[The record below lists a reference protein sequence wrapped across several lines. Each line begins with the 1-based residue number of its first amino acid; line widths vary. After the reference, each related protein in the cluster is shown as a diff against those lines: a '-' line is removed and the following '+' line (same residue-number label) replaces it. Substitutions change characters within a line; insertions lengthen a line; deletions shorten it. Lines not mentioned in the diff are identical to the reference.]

1 MSTQDVMAV
10 ILGGGQGTRLYP
22 LTKLRAK
29 PAVPIGG
36 QYRLIDIPISNCMN
50 SGIHKIYVLTQFLSA
65 SLHRHI
71 YQTYKFDLFS
81 GGFVHILAAEETPS
95 GMDWYQGTADAV
107 RKQLPRFTHTRVE
120 DVLILSGDHLY
131 RMDYGNFV
139 ALHRE
144 KRADVTIA
152 VQPVAAADA
161 PRFGIL
167 KTNADGQITSFHEKP
182 PLDELAGLESL
193 PGAERPYL
201 ASMGIYLFRAD
212 VLKRLLTT
220 SDAEDFGKQ
229 IIPAAIEESRVYAFP
244 FDAYW
249 EDIGTIRAFYEANL
263 ALTRADPP
271 FDFYDPVN
279 PIYTRPRFLPASW
292 ADGCDLM
299 ATVLAEGCYLRQSDI
314 HESVIGLRSKVRPET
329 RIARTV
335 MMGADFYETAEQKAR
350 NRTLGR
356 PDIGIGRG
364 CSIEGAILDKNVRIG
379 EGVIIRPH
387 DPDVEKIDEKIET
400 GGKHPEATY
409 TIRGGVVVVPKNGI
423 IPDGAVI

>member
-1 MSTQDVMAV
+1 MTIPDVMAV

-22 LTKLRAK
+22 LTKLRTK

-71 YQTYKFDLFS
+71 YQTYKFDMFS

-107 RKQLPRFTHTRVE
+107 RKQLPRFIHAHIE
-120 DVLILSGDHLY
+120 DMLILSGDHLY
-131 RMDYGNFV
+131 RMDYVSFIE
-139 ALHRE
+139 LHRE

-182 PLDELAGLESL
+182 APDELAGLESL
-193 PGAERPYL
+193 SGGERPYL
-201 ASMGIYLFRAD
+201 ASMGIYIFRSD
-212 VLKRLLTT
+212 VMKNLLMA
-220 SDAEDFGKQ
+220 SDAEDFGRQ
-229 IIPAAIEESRVYAFP
+229 IIPTAIEEARVYAFP
-244 FDAYW
+244 FDGYW

-263 ALTRADPP
+263 ALTRPDPP

-292 ADGCDLM
+292 VDRCDLA
-299 ATVLAEGCYLRQSDI
+299 ATVLAEGCYLQQSDI
-314 HESVIGLRSKVRPET
+314 HESVIGLRSRIGPET
-329 RIARTV
+329 RIARTII
-335 MMGADFYETAEQKAR
+335 MGADFYETAEQKAR
-350 NRTLGR
+350 NRTLNR
-356 PDIGIGRG
+356 PNVGIGRG

-379 EGVIIRPH
+379 DGVIIRPR
-387 DPDVEKIDEKIET
+387 DPDEEKLDERIAT
-400 GGKHPEATY
+400 GDQHPEVTY
-409 TIRGGVVVVPKNGI
+409 TIRGGVVVIPKNGI
-423 IPDGAVI
+423 VPDGTVI